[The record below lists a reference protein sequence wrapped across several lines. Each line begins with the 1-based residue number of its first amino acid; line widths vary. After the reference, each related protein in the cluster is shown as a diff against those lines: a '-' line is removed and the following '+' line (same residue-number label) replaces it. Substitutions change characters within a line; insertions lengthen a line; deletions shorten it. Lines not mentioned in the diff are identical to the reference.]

1 MNSNNL
7 KISDKISFTLP
18 YLDGKF
24 KFSGEVMRVKTT
36 TLEVKY
42 KTCVG
47 ENNPYKINVLTT
59 EIPFSFVVK
68 KN

>member
-1 MNSNNL
+1 MNLNNL
-7 KISDKISFTLP
+7 KTSDKINFTLP
-18 YLDGKF
+18 YLDGKL
-24 KFSGEVMRVKTT
+24 KFSGEVMRIKTN

-47 ENNPYKINVLTT
+47 ENEPYKINVLTT